1 MTTKSKKVSFRAD
14 PETVRNLDKLASD
27 RRMCRSEFLQIAIEG
42 FGNENEKGNSEF
54 DKRLTNIEASLAALS
69 KQIALSQNN
78 SMYFSTFAVALA
90 NGVVNGISDPK
101 RLLESAKNAAQ
112 ARIQKKPEITK

>member
-42 FGNENEKGNSEF
+42 FGNENEKDCSDLDE
-54 DKRLTNIEASLAALS
+54 RLTSIEASLAALS
-69 KQIALSQNN
+69 KQIALSHNN
-78 SMYFSTFAVALA
+78 SIYFSTFAVAIT
-90 NGVVNGISDPK
+90 NGVINGVTDPK

-112 ARIQKKPEITK
+112 ARIQKKPELTK